1 MFTWIRFSVV
11 YTDHGAATRD
21 CLKIQLFIPETSSQ
35 WFSSLSLL
43 HLIPAVAELCCIF
56 SLLCAQWS
64 SFLTDSEKSDW
75 LQRDLGLFCCSLSKC
90 TMSCFSKSNRNSWSL
105 ASPSMAI
112 FTRYIASFFCGDLA
126 AKIPKSLVAWRA
138 SATPFYL
145 GWKTTPGRNCY
156 QCFHSCRHFK
166 LISRK
171 HLSTKHLFYLKV

>member
-1 MFTWIRFSVV
+1 MFTGMQFSVV
-11 YTDHGAATRD
+11 YTDHSAATRD
-21 CLKIQLFIPETSSQ
+21 CLKIQLFIPDTSSR

-43 HLIPAVAELCCIF
+43 HLIPAVAELCCF
-56 SLLCAQWS
+56 FPLLCAQWS

-75 LQRDLGLFCCSLSKC
+75 VWRDLGLFCCSLSKC

-112 FTRYIASFFCGDLA
+112 FTRCIASYFCRDLA
-126 AKIPKSLVAWRA
+126 GKTPKSLAAWWA

-145 GWKTTPGRNCY
+145 GWKATPARNSY
-156 QCFHSCRHFK
+156 NCFRSYRHFK

-171 HLSTKHLFYLKV
+171 HLSTKPLFFLKV